1 MTGLRNV
8 LLVAIVFGGTAV
20 LAQPAGPTPP
30 AGSAQRASV
39 VRMAP
44 IASGTDGITLNTE
57 RRPGLVRFLSVADR
71 QLYLQA
77 FSAAERK
84 EWANARTL
92 AAQARDNSLK
102 RVVEWRYL
110 LDQNSGATFNELA
123 VFLRANPE
131 WPSRDALYARA
142 EGEMDGHLSPQTV
155 LAFFQGRDAVSA
167 IGKVR
172 LGEAYIATGQATKG
186 ASLVRDAW
194 RAGDFELDQESEILR
209 RHADILTPDSERAR
223 FNRLMFQGQLSAAQ
237 REMPRLPSDA
247 QAVAAARL
255 ALARDVNEGLRLIP
269 TLPGNQQYDPVLM
282 WDRFELARK
291 RSDTAT
297 LLSFLSRAP
306 MRDLA
311 AIDPE
316 RAWGAV
322 SGAARQ
328 AIQNR
333 SFTTA
338 HSLIAYSGLSAGTE
352 YAEAQFLAGWLDLR
366 FLRNPREAH
375 THFVALAGNV
385 TRPISR
391 SRGYYWAGRAS
402 EAAGQYAQ
410 AREDYRAAAQ
420 SPQTFYG
427 ELALAKLDP
436 AARLHV
442 PETAADATPA
452 ELAHYQARDLTH
464 VMHALGDLGLVAFL
478 RVFATYDV
486 ETHPE
491 AKHAKLLASDLAGMG
506 FPDVGIR
513 VAKNAAYRNMHF
525 LAYSHPVL
533 PVPGYSGPGYAPEQA
548 FVLAIIRQETEF
560 DPAAISGAGARGLMQ
575 LMPDSARRNAGR
587 AGIAYLP
594 NQLLSDPA
602 YNMKLGMV
610 EMAENLASYGGSYL
624 LTAAAYNAG
633 RGNVTKWI
641 GLYGDPRSPVVDPL
655 DWIEEIPFAETRNY
669 VQRVLENMQVY
680 RNRISGRDEP
690 LRILADLYRPRSP
703 DVRPL
708 PAISPAPRSE
718 GNAPESVAGR

>member
-1 MTGLRNV
+1 
-8 LLVAIVFGGTAV
+8 
-20 LAQPAGPTPP
+20 
-30 AGSAQRASV
+30 
-39 VRMAP
+39 MAP
-44 IASGTDGITLNTE
+44 IASGADGITLNTE
-57 RRPGLVRFLSVADR
+57 RRPGLVRVLGAADR

-77 FSAAERK
+77 FAAAERK
-84 EWANARTL
+84 DWAIARSL

-110 LDQNSGATFNELA
+110 LDQNSGATFNDLA

-131 WPSRDALYARA
+131 WPSRDVLYARA
-142 EGEMDGHLSPQTV
+142 EGEMAGNLPPQTV
-155 LAFFQGRDAVSA
+155 LAFFQGREAVSA

-172 LGEAYIATGQATKG
+172 LGEAYIAAGQATKG
-186 ASLVRDAW
+186 AALIREAW
-194 RAGDFELDQESEILR
+194 RTGDFELDQESEIVR
-209 RHADILTPDSERAR
+209 RHADILTPESERAR
-223 FNRLMFQGQLSAAQ
+223 FNRLIFQGQISAAQ
-237 REMPRLPSDA
+237 REMARLPADA
-247 QAVAAARL
+247 QPVANVRL
-255 ALARDVNEGLRLIP
+255 GLARDVNQGLRLIA
-269 TLPGNQQYDPVLM
+269 TLPANRQYDPGLM

-291 RSDTAT
+291 RSDTAS
-297 LLSFLSRAP
+297 LLSFLSRAS

-311 AIDPE
+311 VIDPE
-316 RAWGAV
+316 RVWGV
-322 SGAARQ
+322 VNGAARQ

-375 THFVALAGNV
+375 THFVALASNV

-402 EAAGQYAQ
+402 EASGQYAQ
-410 AREDYRAAAQ
+410 AREDYRLAAQ

-436 AARLHV
+436 TARLHV

-464 VMHALGDLGLVAFL
+464 VMHALADVGLVAFL

-491 AKHAKLLASDLAGMG
+491 AKHAKLLAADLAGMG

-513 VAKNAAYRNMHF
+513 VAKNAAYRSMHF

-533 PVPGYSGPGYAPEQA
+533 SPPVFSGPGNAPDTA

-560 DPAAISGAGARGLMQ
+560 DPAAISSAGARGLMQ

-587 AGIAYLP
+587 AGVAYLP

-610 EMAENLASYGGSYL
+610 ELAENLASYEGSYL

-633 RGNVTKWI
+633 RGNVNKWI
-641 GLYGDPRSPVVDPL
+641 RLYGDPRSPVVDPL

-680 RNRISGRDEP
+680 RNRISGRDEH
-690 LRILADLYRPRSP
+690 LRILADLYRPRAP
-703 DVRPL
+703 EVRSL
-708 PAISPAPRSE
+708 PTPAPAPGLRSE
-718 GNAPESVAGR
+718 RAVPESVAGR